1 MSARKVVTSIVIAG
15 LALATG
21 AQAAD
26 KTNRKSK
33 TVGDLLKK
41 IEANTKQVKFT
52 KGSTSLP
59 AFNKVQTE
67 PVKKVDLYQVKP
79 PSRSR
84 LYYDEGTNEAEL
96 EKITDQGITQ
106 LYKLTQQFKTSK
118 RRGELWLRLAELYVE
133 KSRLIEYRIQQRY
146 DESLRNYQTKKT
158 QIKPKLDLKEAQDY
172 NRRAVQ
178 LYEWFLRDFP
188 KDPKIDQA
196 LFFLGYNYFELNQP
210 ERGKDYYAR
219 LTKEYPRSSYIE
231 EANFALGEYYFE
243 REQWAD
249 ALKHYSAVAN
259 NKRARLYSFALY
271 KTAWCQYKTG
281 QVRPALV
288 SLEKVIRAGRV
299 AKGDKDNSA
308 GGVSRIRLATEA
320 QKDLVVF
327 YAEAGTPQ
335 GARSYFE
342 EIAGEKATYGLLE
355 KLAYYYAD
363 TGNREGARMIF
374 RDLIQERP
382 HAPKAYDYQYQIVTM
397 YTSTDKP
404 EVFRAELFSWI
415 QNYSPRSEWAEAN
428 KKDKELISR
437 AYQLIETTLRNHILQ
452 QHQTAQNSRVPTAQ
466 KNAKLGY
473 ELYFQ
478 TFKEGAKLDEMH
490 FFFAELLFDM
500 REYEVAAAH
509 YAWVTENAKNSPYY
523 EKSALNTVLAAEK
536 GLPDEA
542 TLKKMVGEN
551 VEPQPFDKN
560 VKAFE
565 VAALKYMK
573 DFPRGENV
581 PAMKFKLGTLYYYHN
596 QFDPALETFKQ
607 ITKEYPKSQYAKYS
621 ANLILDIFNLKKDF
635 GGLETAGKDLLSNP
649 ELANSEMGAEV
660 RRILERAQF
669 KKGQDL
675 EAQKD
680 FAGAAVAYEEF
691 AKKNASTELGIPA
704 SFNAAVNYEK
714 AGDLFKAIGMYA
726 VVLSDRNPKND
737 KLRQSASQFI
747 AALYEK
753 TAQYQKA
760 AEAYENWAAKNPKE
774 KEAPT
779 FYYNA
784 AIIRDGMNAYS
795 QAMNNYQKYIDAK
808 RGSEKYEA
816 VFLMAKMNER
826 RGNLTKAQE
835 FYKEYF
841 QRIGGGNK
849 SNSMDAAIA
858 IAQIDAKKGK
868 RAEAEA
874 GCKKVIGLYKAWA
887 TKENPVGASAAAECK
902 FNMVAKT
909 FDELRA
915 IRIPNNPAKQQAAV
929 QQKLAMLNRLKE
941 QLKDVIAYDDGPTVV
956 SALALIGQAY
966 QHMAAA
972 IYAVPLPKGLD
983 QEGLAQ
989 YKAGIDKVAQPF
1001 QEEAVKNYEA
1011 AIDKGYKLEGYSEGL
1026 KTAQRELNRLS
1037 KDKLADH
1044 GERAVITTILDYM
1057 GLKES
1062 EDLGRPFTAKEER
1075 SLVEAVSKRLGKDQ
1089 GDLQALNAL
1098 AVFYAENGKIGL
1110 SRIILARAQKAH
1122 PNEPGIFNNQGVLFL
1137 KEGKQRPGIASL
1149 RKAMELKSSYTVGAA
1164 NLGAI
1169 FCEYKDYARAADL
1182 LESAYGAVR
1191 GEMKRGGIALD
1202 VANNYAL
1209 ALMGSGDNDKA
1220 RDIFKNILEADNGN
1234 VTALLNYSI
1243 LLIHRLKDKKEGER
1257 QLNRLRFVG
1266 EDGDSK
1272 IRKAVDEMDKALAE
1286 GSSN

>member
-1 MSARKVVTSIVIAG
+1 MSARKVVTSLVLAG
-15 LALATG
+15 VVLVTG
-21 AQAAD
+21 AAEAQQ
-26 KTNRKSK
+26 KKPTRKSK

-41 IEANTKQVKFT
+41 IETNTKSVKFT
-52 KGSTSLP
+52 KGQTSLP
-59 AFNKVQTE
+59 SFQKVQTQS
-67 PVKKVDLYQVKP
+67 VKRVDLYQVKP

-84 LYYDEGTNEAEL
+84 LYYEEGTNEAEL
-96 EKITDQGITQ
+96 EKITDQGISQ

-133 KSRLIEYRIQQRY
+133 KARLIEYRIQQKY
-146 DESLRNYQTKKT
+146 DEKLQAYQTKKT
-158 QIKPKLDLKEAQDY
+158 QIRPKLDLKESQDY

-188 KDPKIDQA
+188 KDPKVDQA

-210 ERGKDYYAR
+210 ERGKDYYTR
-219 LTKEYPRSSYIE
+219 LTKEHPRSTYIE
-231 EANFALGEYYFE
+231 ESNFALGEYYFE
-243 REQWAD
+243 REQWAE
-249 ALKHYSAVAN
+249 ALKHYSAVAG

-299 AKGDKDNSA
+299 AKGDKDASA
-308 GGVSRIRLATEA
+308 GGISRIRLATEA

-327 YAEAGTPQ
+327 FAEAGTPQ

-355 KLAYYYAD
+355 KLAYYYSD
-363 TGNREGARMIF
+363 TGNREGARLIF

-382 HAPKAYDYQYQIVTM
+382 NAPKAYDYQYQIVTM

-428 KKDKELISR
+428 KKDKELITR

-466 KNAKLGY
+466 RAAKLGY

-500 REYEVAAAH
+500 KEYEIATAH

-523 EKSALNTVLAAEK
+523 EKASLNTVLAAEK

-542 TLKKMVGEN
+542 TLKKMVGESID
-551 VEPQPFDKN
+551 PQPFDKN

-565 VAALKYMK
+565 IAASRYIK

-581 PAMKFKLGTLYYYHN
+581 PAMRFKLGTLYYYHN
-596 QFDPALETFKQ
+596 QFDPALNSFKS
-607 ITKEYPKSQYAKYS
+607 IAKDYPKSQYAKYS

-635 GGLETAGKDLLSNP
+635 GGLEKEGQELLATLGP
-649 ELANSEMGAEV
+649 ENSEIAAQVREV
-660 RRILERAQF
+660 LQKAQF

-680 FAGAAVAYEEF
+680 FAGAALAYEEF
-691 AKKNASTELGIPA
+691 AKKNGTTELGISA
-704 SFNAAVNYEK
+704 SFNSAVNYER

-726 VVLSDRNPKND
+726 IVLADRNPKNE
-737 KLRQSASQFI
+737 KLRQGASQFI
-747 AALYEK
+747 ASLYEK
-753 TAQYQKA
+753 TGQYQKA
-760 AEAYENWAAKNPKE
+760 AEAYENWAAKNPKQ
-774 KEAPT
+774 KEAAT
-779 FYYNA
+779 FYFNA
-784 AIIRDGMNAYS
+784 AIIRDGMNAYG
-795 QAMNNYQKYIDAK
+795 QAMNNYQKFMDMK
-808 RGSEKYEA
+808 KGSEKFEA
-816 VFLMAKMNER
+816 IFLIAKLNER

-835 FYKEYF
+835 FYKQY
-841 QRIGGGNK
+841 ISGGRNK
-849 SNSMDAAIA
+849 ENVMDSVVA

-874 GCKKVIGLYKAWA
+874 GCKKVIGTHKSLA
-887 TKENPVGASAAAECK
+887 TKENPIGASAAAECE
-902 FNMVAKT
+902 FNRVYKT
-909 FDELRA
+909 FEELRA
-915 IRIPNNPAKQQAAV
+915 IRIPANPAKQQAAV
-929 QQKLAMLNRLKE
+929 QQKLAMLNRLKD
-941 QLKDVIAYDDGPTVV
+941 QLKRVIEYDDGPTVV
-956 SALALIGQAY
+956 GSLALIGQAY

-972 IYAVPLPKGLD
+972 IYSVPLPKGLD
-983 QEGLAQ
+983 AEGLAQ

-1001 QEEAVKNYEA
+1001 QDEAIKNYEA

-1037 KDKLADH
+1037 KEKMSDR
-1044 GERAVITTILDYM
+1044 GERSVVTTIMDYM
-1057 GLKES
+1057 DLKNV
-1062 EDLGRPFTAKEER
+1062 EDINRAFVAKEER
-1075 SLVEAVSKRLGKDQ
+1075 ALVEAASKRLGKDQ
-1089 GDLQALNAL
+1089 GDLTALNAL
-1098 AVFYAENGKIGL
+1098 GVFYAEQGKIGL
-1110 SRIILARAQKAH
+1110 ARILFSRAQKSH
-1122 PNEPGIFNNQGVLFL
+1122 QNEPGIYNNQGVLFL
-1137 KEGKQRPGIASL
+1137 KEGKQRPAIAAW
-1149 RKAMELKSSYTVGAA
+1149 RKAMELKGSYTVGAA

-1169 FCEYKDYARAADL
+1169 FCEYKDWGRAADL
-1182 LESAYGAVR
+1182 LSDAYSAVR
-1191 GEMKRGGIALD
+1191 SDLKRGGIALD

-1209 ALMGSGDNDKA
+1209 ALMGSGDPDKA
-1220 RDIFKNILEADNGN
+1220 KGIFKNILEADNGN

-1243 LLIHRLKDKKEGER
+1243 LLIHVLKDKKEGEK

-1266 EDGDSK
+1266 EDGDSR
-1272 IRKAVDEMDKALAE
+1272 IRKAVEEMDKALAE